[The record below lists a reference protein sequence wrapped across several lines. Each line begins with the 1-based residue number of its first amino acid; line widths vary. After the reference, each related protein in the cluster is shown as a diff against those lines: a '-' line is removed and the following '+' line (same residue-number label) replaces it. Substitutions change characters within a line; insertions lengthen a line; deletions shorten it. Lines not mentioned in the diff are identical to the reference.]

1 MILLIPMALAAPE
14 DSYLNSKDRAW
25 AIQPKLEIGFLAPFS
40 NEIQLGKNGTTFD
53 YVEEGG
59 ENNLFRYTRW
69 EINFR
74 NDRHMLGLLFQPFDV
89 TTRAIAQREL
99 TFDNVVIP
107 EGTPM
112 SYRYGFDYYRGTY
125 SYDLLK
131 DPKREFGIGCA
142 LQIRNATLDF
152 ISLNGEYQDSNRDI
166 GPVPL
171 FHMQGRFPIPNDRWW
186 GFTADGAYAP
196 IKYLNGDSSDVVGA
210 LLDTNLAAGFRL
222 NRGVDVSLGVR
233 YIGGGAEGTE
243 REPDPGKD
251 GYVSNWLH
259 LGVLNLGLGLR

>member
-89 TTRAIAQREL
+89 TTGAIAQREL

-131 DPKREFGIGCA
+131 DPKKRVWHWMC
-142 LQIRNATLDF
+142 L
-152 ISLNGEYQDSNRDI
+152 
-166 GPVPL
+166 
-171 FHMQGRFPIPNDRWW
+171 
-186 GFTADGAYAP
+186 ADQKCHP
-196 IKYLNGDSSDVVGA
+196 
-210 LLDTNLAAGFRL
+210 
-222 NRGVDVSLGVR
+222 
-233 YIGGGAEGTE
+233 
-243 REPDPGKD
+243 
-251 GYVSNWLH
+251 
-259 LGVLNLGLGLR
+259 